1 MRYAALFLILILAA
15 PVSAV
20 ELTILT
26 EEYPPFNYSQEG
38 KITGV
43 STEVVQQV
51 MATTGYEYTI
61 KSLPWSEAYE
71 RAQKEKNTLIYSI
84 SRRKKREP
92 LFKWIGVLTPTTYSV
107 KALASRKDIKI
118 DKLEDMK
125 KYKIGTNADDAVETW
140 LLGKGFALSDLT
152 RTTGSNSVVKNFR
165 RLMNKEIDVWP
176 APDAVAFYIARQQGH
191 SNPAAVLEIAFP
203 LIELSG
209 GYYIAGSLNTPETI
223 VKSVGSALE
232 QFKKTDDYYKILS
245 HWGLDAQ
252 GLKTDEPI
260 TKLIYLFKYLRP
272 VKKVGYLA
280 SDKLAVHKEGGLYR
294 KEMRE
299 EFIERYVKTF
309 QQWQSE
315 FLALQDQVD
324 AIILGDVSAIDGWS
338 ETAVRSLIQRS
349 TRIPTGYVLED
360 MSGFA
365 MLGYEGNDL
374 VLNKKIAQNAGI
386 TFTRGLLKKADRVIQ

>member
-43 STEVVQQV
+43 STEVVQHV
-51 MATTGYEYTI
+51 MAATGYEYTI

-71 RAQKEKNTLIYSI
+71 KAQKEKNTLIYSI

-152 RTTGSNSVVKNFR
+152 RTKGSNSVVKNFR

-191 SNPAAVLEIAFP
+191 SNPEAVLSTSFP

-209 GYYIAGSLNTPETI
+209 GYYIAGSLDTSETI
-223 VKSVGSALE
+223 ISSVGSALE

-280 SDKLAVHKEGGLYR
+280 SDKLAAHKEGGLYR